1 MSENN
6 VENTSYKIDDV
17 AEEKS
22 QFEIDNERR
31 AQLEK
36 EQAQESVKQSNDV
49 QEIQDEEQSQGQ
61 EEVQEEEVVQEE
73 HAPIQISHKTQ
84 IVDNFFDGPPPVKA
98 KAPEK
103 QNENTQTNAQ
113 AEKTQQQD
121 NNENVVETKNAAVNQ
136 NIQQEAGIPQNQ
148 EVKNEVKSETSE
160 PLPPIK
166 LPKHNS
172 VIVDNNL
179 DMPRKKVAPA
189 NTKENKANASENVQ
203 NKTDN
208 NVKSDTQ
215 NVAEEENTAKS
226 VDSQQNTSNVEASQ
240 EPTNTVAPPPI
251 KLPKHNSV
259 IVDNNLDMPRKKVTP
274 ANAEGNKANT
284 SENAQ
289 NKTDNVV
296 QSQRQNTAEQKNT
309 ASPVSSQQSTSN
321 TQGSQKSTNEVNVEA
336 KAEEVKP
343 EAAQP
348 LPPIKLPKHNSVI
361 VDNNL
366 DMPRK
371 KVAPANAEGNKANTS
386 ENAQNKTD
394 NAVQSQ
400 TQNTAEQKNTVSP
413 VSSQQSTSNT
423 QSSQMP
429 TNEVKVEAE
438 AEVKH
443 EAAQP
448 LPPIKLPKHNSVIVD
463 NNLDMPR
470 KKTTPANT
478 DTKTANTN
486 QNAQS
491 SAEDK
496 VQVQAQNTSTAQ
508 NVQKSE
514 VPNKDN
520 NQNSKDINQGMKAE
534 VKTEPA
540 YPLPPIKLPKHETE
554 IVDNNL
560 DMLKKKSLAEKTD
573 AKVENTSKNQQDTA
587 DNLNVKVQT
596 QNVANTDQNVQVQ
609 TQKQVQNVQE
619 QSQKQ
624 AQDTAT
630 VQNTQN
636 NVQQSKFNAQSQ
648 HDEVQAPPPPIKL
661 PKHETV
667 IVDNNLDI
675 ESGKKNKK
683 NKKADKNAE
692 KNTANNN
699 VVKEAEVK
707 TVQQT
712 SSKDNK
718 LSKDVKT
725 TEAKVSETEKIVQ
738 NKAVETKDA
747 KTEIKQKEDNAQ
759 NKAKSQDVNAKI
771 AVENKTTQVEKAK
784 LEELEKKVPTFNDR
798 DDSNHLRRSQII
810 SQSTSDIMTLIS
822 SDMYAGF
829 WIRCVAFI
837 VDAVF
842 VICLL
847 NIAVYFD
854 IESYIPMS
862 IGIVYMVLFAFYS
875 FVFVYL
881 FDGQSIGKMLT
892 GIKVVEDKGNKLA
905 FSTVFVRE
913 FAGKIIM
920 IPLFL
925 TFIFTAF
932 SYKKRSLMDYLSG
945 TSVIKSK
952 YHSLYDELMAD
963 TEEH

>member
-113 AEKTQQQD
+113 VEKTQQQD

-136 NIQQEAGIPQNQ
+136 NIQQEAGILQNQ

-189 NTKENKANASENVQ
+189 NTEENKANTSENEQ

-208 NVKSDTQ
+208 AVQSQTQ
-215 NVAEEENTAKS
+215 NTAEQKNTAS
-226 VDSQQNTSNVEASQ
+226 PVSSQQSTSNVEASQ

-259 IVDNNLDMPRKKVTP
+259 IVDNNLDMPRKKTTP

-284 SENAQ
+284 SEN
-289 NKTDNVV
+289 
-296 QSQRQNTAEQKNT
+296 E
-309 ASPVSSQQSTSN
+309 
-321 TQGSQKSTNEVNVEA
+321 
-336 KAEEVKP
+336 
-343 EAAQP
+343 
-348 LPPIKLPKHNSVI
+348 
-361 VDNNL
+361 
-366 DMPRK
+366 
-371 KVAPANAEGNKANTS
+371 
-386 ENAQNKTD
+386 QNKTD

-413 VSSQQSTSNT
+413 VSSQQSTANVEA
-423 QSSQMP
+423 SQEP
-429 TNEVKVEAE
+429 TNTVA
-438 AEVKH
+438 
-443 EAAQP
+443 P
-448 LPPIKLPKHNSVIVD
+448 PPIKLPKHDTVIVD

-470 KKTTPANT
+470 KKVAPANT
-478 DTKTANTN
+478 DAKAVNAN

-491 SAEDK
+491 SADNKE
-496 VQVQAQNTSTAQ
+496 QVQAQNTSTAQ

-520 NQNSKDINQGMKAE
+520 NQNSKDINQGIKAE

-540 YPLPPIKLPKHETE
+540 HPLPPIKLPKHETE

-560 DMLKKKSLAEKTD
+560 DMLKKKSLDEKTD
-573 AKVENTSKNQQDTA
+573 TKVKNTSQNQQDTA
-587 DNLNVKVQT
+587 DNSNVKVQT

-692 KNTANNN
+692 KNTAKNN

-747 KTEIKQKEDNAQ
+747 KTEVKQKEDNAQ

-829 WIRCVAFI
+829 WIRCVAFF

-842 VICLL
+842 VAGLM

-854 IESYIPMS
+854 IESYIPIS
-862 IGIVYMVLFAFYS
+862 IGIVYMILFAFYS

-932 SYKKRSLMDYLSG
+932 SYKKRSLMDYLSD

-952 YHSLYDELMAD
+952 YQSLYYELMTD
-963 TEEH
+963 IEEH

>member
-49 QEIQDEEQSQGQ
+49 QEIQGEEQSQGQ

-113 AEKTQQQD
+113 VEKTQQQD

-136 NIQQEAGIPQNQ
+136 NIQQEAGILQNQ

-189 NTKENKANASENVQ
+189 NTEENKANTSENEQ

-208 NVKSDTQ
+208 AVQSQTQ
-215 NVAEEENTAKS
+215 NTAEQKNTAS
-226 VDSQQNTSNVEASQ
+226 PVSSQQSTSNVEASQ

-259 IVDNNLDMPRKKVTP
+259 IVDNNLDMPRKKTTP

-284 SENAQ
+284 SEN
-289 NKTDNVV
+289 
-296 QSQRQNTAEQKNT
+296 E
-309 ASPVSSQQSTSN
+309 
-321 TQGSQKSTNEVNVEA
+321 
-336 KAEEVKP
+336 
-343 EAAQP
+343 
-348 LPPIKLPKHNSVI
+348 
-361 VDNNL
+361 
-366 DMPRK
+366 
-371 KVAPANAEGNKANTS
+371 
-386 ENAQNKTD
+386 QNKTD

-400 TQNTAEQKNTVSP
+400 TQNKAEEENTAKSVN
-413 VSSQQSTSNT
+413 SQQSTSNT

-429 TNEVKVEAE
+429 TNEVKVEAKAE
-438 AEVKH
+438 AEVKP

-470 KKTTPANT
+470 KKTTPANAEGNKANTSENVKNKT
-478 DTKTANTN
+478 DNAVQSQTQNTAEQKNTVSPVSSQQSTANVEASQEPTNTVAPPPIKLPKHDTVIVDNNLDMPRKKVAPANTDAKAVNAN

-491 SAEDK
+491 SADNKE
-496 VQVQAQNTSTAQ
+496 QVQAQNTSTAQ

-520 NQNSKDINQGMKAE
+520 NQNSKDINQGIKAE

-540 YPLPPIKLPKHETE
+540 HPLPPIKLPKHETE

-560 DMLKKKSLAEKTD
+560 DMLKKKSLDEKTD
-573 AKVENTSKNQQDTA
+573 TKVKNTSQNQQDTA
-587 DNLNVKVQT
+587 DNSNVKVQT

-692 KNTANNN
+692 KNTAKNN

-747 KTEIKQKEDNAQ
+747 KTEVKQKEDNAQ

-829 WIRCVAFI
+829 WIRCVAFF

-842 VICLL
+842 VAGLM

-854 IESYIPMS
+854 IESYIPIS
-862 IGIVYMVLFAFYS
+862 IGIVYMILFAFYS

-932 SYKKRSLMDYLSG
+932 SYKKRSLMDYLSD

-952 YHSLYDELMAD
+952 YQSLYYELMTD
-963 TEEH
+963 IEEH

>member
-136 NIQQEAGIPQNQ
+136 NIQQEAVIPQNQ

-189 NTKENKANASENVQ
+189 NAEGNKANTSENEQ

-208 NVKSDTQ
+208 AVQSETQ
-215 NVAEEENTAKS
+215 NTAEQKNTAS
-226 VDSQQNTSNVEASQ
+226 PVSSQQSTSNTQGSQKSTNEVKVEAKVEAEVKPEAAQ
-240 EPTNTVAPPPI
+240 PLPPI

-284 SENAQ
+284 SENAR
-289 NKTDNVV
+289 NKTDNAV
-296 QSQRQNTAEQKNT
+296 QSETQNTAEQKNT

-321 TQGSQKSTNEVNVEA
+321 TQGSQKSTNEVKVEA
-336 KAEEVKP
+336 KVEAEVKP

-371 KVAPANAEGNKANTS
+371 K
-386 ENAQNKTD
+386 
-394 NAVQSQ
+394 
-400 TQNTAEQKNTVSP
+400 
-413 VSSQQSTSNT
+413 
-423 QSSQMP
+423 
-429 TNEVKVEAE
+429 
-438 AEVKH
+438 
-443 EAAQP
+443 
-448 LPPIKLPKHNSVIVD
+448 
-463 NNLDMPR
+463 
-470 KKTTPANT
+470 TTHANT
-478 DTKTANTN
+478 DAKTANTN

-520 NQNSKDINQGMKAE
+520 NQNSKDINQGIKAE
-534 VKTEPA
+534 VKTEPSH
-540 YPLPPIKLPKHETE
+540 PLPPIKLPKHETV

-560 DMLKKKSLAEKTD
+560 DMLKKKSLDEKTD
-573 AKVENTSKNQQDTA
+573 TKVKNTSQNQQDTA
-587 DNLNVKVQT
+587 DNSNVKVQT
-596 QNVANTDQNVQVQ
+596 QNVANTDQNIQVQ

-624 AQDTAT
+624 AQDTDT

-636 NVQQSKFNAQSQ
+636 NVQQSKVNAQSQ
-648 HDEVQAPPPPIKL
+648 HDEVQAPPPPIKI

-692 KNTANNN
+692 KNTAKNN

-932 SYKKRSLMDYLSG
+932 SYKKRSLMDYLSD

-952 YHSLYDELMAD
+952 YQSLYYELMTD
-963 TEEH
+963 IEEH

>member
-189 NTKENKANASENVQ
+189 NTEENKANARENVQ
-203 NKTDN
+203 NKTEN
-208 NVKSDTQ
+208 AVQSETQ
-215 NVAEEENTAKS
+215 NKAEEENTVKS
-226 VDSQQNTSNVEASQ
+226 VNSQQGTANVEASQ
-240 EPTNTVAPPPI
+240 ESKNTVAPPPI

-284 SENAQ
+284 SENEQ
-289 NKTDNVV
+289 NKTENAV
-296 QSQRQNTAEQKNT
+296 QSEMQNKAEEKNT
-309 ASPVSSQQSTSN
+309 ANSVSSQQSTSN
-321 TQGSQKSTNEVNVEA
+321 TQ
-336 KAEEVKP
+336 
-343 EAAQP
+343 
-348 LPPIKLPKHNSVI
+348 NSH
-361 VDNNL
+361 
-366 DMPRK
+366 
-371 KVAPANAEGNKANTS
+371 
-386 ENAQNKTD
+386 KT
-394 NAVQSQ
+394 
-400 TQNTAEQKNTVSP
+400 
-413 VSSQQSTSNT
+413 
-423 QSSQMP
+423 

-470 KKTTPANT
+470 KKTAPSNAEGNKANTSENVQNKTDNNVKSDTQNVAEQKNTASPVSSQQSTSNTQSSQMPTNEAKKEEKAETVAPPPIKLPKHDTVIVDNNLDMPRKKVAPANT
-478 DTKTANTN
+478 DSKVVNTN

-496 VQVQAQNTSTAQ
+496 VQIQAQNTSTAQ

-520 NQNSKDINQGMKAE
+520 NQNSKDINQGIKAE

-540 YPLPPIKLPKHETE
+540 HPLPPIKLPKHETV

-560 DMLKKKSLAEKTD
+560 DMLKKKSLDEKTD
-573 AKVENTSKNQQDTA
+573 TKVKNTSQNQQDTA
-587 DNLNVKVQT
+587 DNSNVKVQT

-609 TQKQVQNVQE
+609 AQKQVQNVQE

-624 AQDTAT
+624 AQDTDT

-636 NVQQSKFNAQSQ
+636 NVQQSKVNAQSQ
-648 HDEVQAPPPPIKL
+648 HDEVQAPPPPIKI

-692 KNTANNN
+692 KNTAKNN

-712 SSKDNK
+712 NSKDNK
-718 LSKDVKT
+718 LSKEVKT
-725 TEAKVSETEKIVQ
+725 TEAKVSETEKTVQ
-738 NKAVETKDA
+738 NKSVETKDA

-829 WIRCVAFI
+829 WIRCVAFF

-842 VICLL
+842 VAGLM

-854 IESYIPMS
+854 IESYIPIS
-862 IGIVYMVLFAFYS
+862 IGIVYMILFAFYS

-892 GIKVVEDKGNKLA
+892 GIKVVEDKGNKLGL
-905 FSTVFVRE
+905 STVFVRE

-932 SYKKRSLMDYLSG
+932 SYKKRSLMDYLSD

-952 YHSLYDELMAD
+952 YQSLYYELMTD
-963 TEEH
+963 IEEH

>member
-36 EQAQESVKQSNDV
+36 EQAQESAEQSNDV
-49 QEIQDEEQSQGQ
+49 QEVQDEEEAQGQ
-61 EEVQEEEVVQEE
+61 EEVQEEEVVQGEQ
-73 HAPIQISHKTQ
+73 APIQISHKTQ

-113 AEKTQQQD
+113 AEKAQQQD
-121 NNENVVETKNAAVNQ
+121 NDENVVETKNAAVNQ
-136 NIQQEAGIPQNQ
+136 NMQQEAGIPQNQ

-179 DMPRKKVAPA
+179 DMPRKKVTPA
-189 NTKENKANASENVQ
+189 NAEGNKANTSENAQ

-208 NVKSDTQ
+208 AVQSETQNKAEQENTVKSV
-215 NVAEEENTAKS
+215 N
-226 VDSQQNTSNVEASQ
+226 SQQSTANVEASQ

-259 IVDNNLDMPRKKVTP
+259 IVDNNLDMPRKKTTP

-284 SENAQ
+284 SEN
-289 NKTDNVV
+289 
-296 QSQRQNTAEQKNT
+296 E
-309 ASPVSSQQSTSN
+309 
-321 TQGSQKSTNEVNVEA
+321 
-336 KAEEVKP
+336 
-343 EAAQP
+343 
-348 LPPIKLPKHNSVI
+348 
-361 VDNNL
+361 
-366 DMPRK
+366 
-371 KVAPANAEGNKANTS
+371 
-386 ENAQNKTD
+386 QNKTD

-400 TQNTAEQKNTVSP
+400 TQNKAEEENTAKSVN
-413 VSSQQSTSNT
+413 SQQSTANVEA
-423 QSSQMP
+423 SQEP
-429 TNEVKVEAE
+429 TNTVA
-438 AEVKH
+438 
-443 EAAQP
+443 P
-448 LPPIKLPKHNSVIVD
+448 PPIKLPKHNSVIVD

-470 KKTTPANT
+470 KKTTPANAEGNKANTSENVKNKT
-478 DTKTANTN
+478 DNAVQSQTQNTAEQKNTASPVSSQQSTSNTQGSQMPTNEAKKEEKAETVAPPPIKLPKHDTVIVDNNLDMPRKKVAHPNTDAKVVNTN

-496 VQVQAQNTSTAQ
+496 VQIQAQNTSTAQ

-520 NQNSKDINQGMKAE
+520 NQNSKDINQGIKAE

-540 YPLPPIKLPKHETE
+540 HPLPPIKLPKHETV

-560 DMLKKKSLAEKTD
+560 DMLKKKSLDEKTD
-573 AKVENTSKNQQDTA
+573 TKVKNTSQDQQDTA
-587 DNLNVKVQT
+587 DNSNVKVQT

-692 KNTANNN
+692 KNTAKNN

-712 SSKDNK
+712 NSKDNK

-725 TEAKVSETEKIVQ
+725 TEAKVSETEKTVQ
-738 NKAVETKDA
+738 NKSVETKDA
-747 KTEIKQKEDNAQ
+747 KTEVKQKEDNAQ

-771 AVENKTTQVEKAK
+771 AVENKATQVEKAK

-829 WIRCVAFI
+829 WIRCVAFF

-842 VICLL
+842 VAGLM

-854 IESYIPMS
+854 IESYIPIS
-862 IGIVYMVLFAFYS
+862 IGIVYMILFAFYS
-875 FVFVYL
+875 FIFVYL

-932 SYKKRSLMDYLSG
+932 SYKKRSLMDYLSD

-952 YHSLYDELMAD
+952 YQSLYYELMTD
-963 TEEH
+963 IEEH

>member
-36 EQAQESVKQSNDV
+36 EQAQESAEQSNDV
-49 QEIQDEEQSQGQ
+49 QEVQDEEEAQGQ
-61 EEVQEEEVVQEE
+61 EEVQEEEVVQGEQ
-73 HAPIQISHKTQ
+73 APIQISHKTQ

-113 AEKTQQQD
+113 AEKAQQQD
-121 NNENVVETKNAAVNQ
+121 NDENVVETKNAAVNQ
-136 NIQQEAGIPQNQ
+136 NMQQEAGIPQNQ

-179 DMPRKKVAPA
+179 DMPRKKVTPA
-189 NTKENKANASENVQ
+189 NAEGNKAHTSAHAQ

-208 NVKSDTQ
+208 AVQSETQNKAEQENTVKSV
-215 NVAEEENTAKS
+215 N
-226 VDSQQNTSNVEASQ
+226 SQQSTANVEASQ

-259 IVDNNLDMPRKKVTP
+259 IVDNNLDMPRKKTTP

-284 SENAQ
+284 SEN
-289 NKTDNVV
+289 
-296 QSQRQNTAEQKNT
+296 E
-309 ASPVSSQQSTSN
+309 
-321 TQGSQKSTNEVNVEA
+321 
-336 KAEEVKP
+336 
-343 EAAQP
+343 
-348 LPPIKLPKHNSVI
+348 
-361 VDNNL
+361 
-366 DMPRK
+366 
-371 KVAPANAEGNKANTS
+371 
-386 ENAQNKTD
+386 QNKTD

-400 TQNTAEQKNTVSP
+400 TQNKAEEENTAKSVN
-413 VSSQQSTSNT
+413 SQQSTANVEA
-423 QSSQMP
+423 SQEP
-429 TNEVKVEAE
+429 TNTVA
-438 AEVKH
+438 
-443 EAAQP
+443 P
-448 LPPIKLPKHNSVIVD
+448 PPIKLPKHNSVIVD

-470 KKTTPANT
+470 KKTTPANAEGNKANTSENVKNKT
-478 DTKTANTN
+478 DNAVQSQTQNTAEQKNTASPVSSQQSTSNTQGSQMPTNEAKKEEKAETVAPPPIKLPKHDTVIVDNNLDMPRKKVAHPNTDAKVVNTN

-496 VQVQAQNTSTAQ
+496 VQIQAQNTSTAQ

-520 NQNSKDINQGMKAE
+520 NQNSKDINQGIKAE

-540 YPLPPIKLPKHETE
+540 HPLPPIKLPKHETV

-560 DMLKKKSLAEKTD
+560 DMLKKKSLDEKTD
-573 AKVENTSKNQQDTA
+573 TKVKNTSQDQQDTA
-587 DNLNVKVQT
+587 DNSNVKVQT

-692 KNTANNN
+692 KNTAKNN

-712 SSKDNK
+712 NSKDNK

-725 TEAKVSETEKIVQ
+725 TEAKVSETEKTVQ
-738 NKAVETKDA
+738 NKSVETKDA
-747 KTEIKQKEDNAQ
+747 KTEVKQKEDNAQ

-771 AVENKTTQVEKAK
+771 AVENKATQVEKAK

-829 WIRCVAFI
+829 WIRCVAFF

-842 VICLL
+842 VAGLM

-854 IESYIPMS
+854 IESYIPIS
-862 IGIVYMVLFAFYS
+862 IGIVYMILFAFYS
-875 FVFVYL
+875 FIFVYL

-932 SYKKRSLMDYLSG
+932 SYKKRSLMDYLSD

-952 YHSLYDELMAD
+952 YQSLYYELMTD
-963 TEEH
+963 IEEH